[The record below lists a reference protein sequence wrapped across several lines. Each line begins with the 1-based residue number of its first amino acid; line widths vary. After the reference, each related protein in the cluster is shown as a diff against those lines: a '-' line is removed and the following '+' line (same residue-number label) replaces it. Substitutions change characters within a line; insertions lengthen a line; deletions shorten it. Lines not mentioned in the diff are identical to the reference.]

1 MRLPALLLAL
11 MAVGVEPGDEII
23 CERNCH
29 LIVAEGGAPA
39 ALAGVMMYQIDG
51 DRAFGSDADDAE
63 VRDGVAGVLEVDQ
76 RGPVVD
82 AGRVDPAYRRDRRRL
97 IETLRAGG
105 VDDLAILHAFD
116 AIPRHMFVPDAVI
129 HRSYEDVALPLGH
142 GQTISRPGAHALH
155 LGLAELSGEETVL
168 EIGTGS
174 GYQTALLSQLAAHV
188 YSVET
193 VEELGDL
200 ADGRLRELAV
210 ENVTLR
216 IGDGSGGWPAG
227 SSSPAA

>member
-1 MRLPALLLAL
+1 
-11 MAVGVEPGDEII
+11 
-23 CERNCH
+23 
-29 LIVAEGGAPA
+29 
-39 ALAGVMMYQIDG
+39 
-51 DRAFGSDADDAE
+51 
-63 VRDGVAGVLEVDQ
+63 
-76 RGPVVD
+76 VD
-82 AGRVDPAYRRDRRRL
+82 AGRIDPAYRRDRRRL
-97 IETLRAGG
+97 IEKLQAGG
-105 VDDLAILHAFD
+105 VNDLAILHAFD
-116 AIPRHMFVPDAVI
+116 AIPRHMFVPDAII

-155 LGLAELSGEETVL
+155 LELAALSGEEKVL

-200 ADGRLRELAV
+200 ADARLQELAV

-216 IGDGSGGWPAG
+216 IGDGSGGWPEHAPYDVILCG
-227 SSSPAA
+227 AAAPRVPEPLVTQLAVGGRLIIPVGNDSGQHLIRVTLGTDGQLHEETVDSARFVPLTGEEGWQSN

>member
-1 MRLPALLLAL
+1 
-11 MAVGVEPGDEII
+11 
-23 CERNCH
+23 
-29 LIVAEGGAPA
+29 
-39 ALAGVMMYQIDG
+39 
-51 DRAFGSDADDAE
+51 
-63 VRDGVAGVLEVDQ
+63 
-76 RGPVVD
+76 VD
-82 AGRVDPAYRRDRRRL
+82 AGRIDPAYRRDRRRL
-97 IETLRAGG
+97 IESLQAGG

-155 LGLAELSGEETVL
+155 LGLAHLSGKERVL

-174 GYQTALLSQLAAHV
+174 GYQTALLSQLSGHV

-193 VEELGDL
+193 VP
-200 ADGRLRELAV
+200 ELAGLAQARLLDLGL

-216 IGDGSGGWPAG
+216 TGDGSGGWPEHAPYDVILCG
-227 SSSPAA
+227 AAAPRVPEPLVAQLSTGGRLIIPVGDDSGQHLVRVTLGIDGELQQETVDSAHFVPLTGEEGW